1 MNGPAF
7 FGHVADY
14 SSTTSIIA
22 FVLIAVAI
30 LFIYLYNSLSMR
42 RSQLD
47 RQLAHIRIILKRRA
61 ELARQLAPDLP
72 EFPLS
77 APIAE
82 QLRMDTEAAAVV
94 KELQEPDPEPLTEY
108 NELEK
113 TLNDTI
119 GPCRVSLEQYNRIV
133 ENPDANWAM
142 RLFRFDPRERF

>member
-1 MNGPAF
+1 MNGPAV

-72 EFPLS
+72 EFPFS

-113 TLNDTI
+113 TLDDTI

-142 RLFRFDPRERF
+142 RLFRFEPRERF

>member
-82 QLRMDTEAAAVV
+82 Q
-94 KELQEPDPEPLTEY
+94 EPLTEY

-142 RLFRFDPRERF
+142 RLFRFEPRERF

>member
-47 RQLAHIRIILKRRA
+47 RQLAHIRIILKRRTC
-61 ELARQLAPDLP
+61 RSSRSPRRSP
-72 EFPLS
+72 NSS
-77 APIAE
+77 AWTP
-82 QLRMDTEAAAVV
+82 
-94 KELQEPDPEPLTEY
+94 KPPP
-108 NELEK
+108 
-113 TLNDTI
+113 
-119 GPCRVSLEQYNRIV
+119 S
-133 ENPDANWAM
+133 
-142 RLFRFDPRERF
+142 